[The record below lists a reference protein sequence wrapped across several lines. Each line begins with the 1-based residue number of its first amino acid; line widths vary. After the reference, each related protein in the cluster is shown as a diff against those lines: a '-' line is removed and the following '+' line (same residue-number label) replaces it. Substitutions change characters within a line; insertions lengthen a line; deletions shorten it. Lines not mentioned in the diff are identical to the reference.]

1 MIRLGQPV
9 LVSADLPDGLR
20 DIPAKFWTETLGF
33 QPYLRDEDTLSRPWV
48 VPGTPGL
55 EHRVGGLEKDYNS
68 GNISYVP
75 TNHERMIR
83 VRASKIERIADELD
97 PPEIMGN
104 ADADTLLVS
113 WGSTY
118 GSMFAVVK
126 EINASGKKVAH
137 IHLRHL
143 SPFPANL
150 GELLGR
156 YERILVPE
164 MNSGQLVT
172 LLRSTFLL
180 PAEGLSKV
188 AGRPFKIAEIEEAIT
203 SRLGEAE

>member
-1 MIRLGQPV
+1 M
-9 LVSADLPDGLR
+9 
-20 DIPAKFWTETLGF
+20 
-33 QPYLRDEDTLSRPWV
+33 

-126 EINASGKKVAH
+126 EINASGKKIAH
-137 IHLRHL
+137 IHLRWL
-143 SPFPANL
+143 SPLPPGVGDIL
-150 GELLGR
+150 GNHKRVIVAEL
-156 YERILVPE
+156 
-164 MNSGQLVT
+164 NNGQLIRV
-172 LLRSTFLL
+172 LRDRFLVDAH
-180 PAEGLSKV
+180 PINRMQGQ
-188 AGRPFKIAEIEEAIT
+188 PFKTKDLLTEIADLVEKAI
-203 SRLGEAE
+203 